1 MRAIADGNRFC
12 ESYFIIMDRLYQIM
26 DKKLEC
32 WGKALIRTIGM
43 SAKVFDRSGQKAKAL
58 LTERLVAAF
67 DLCSA
72 IQYLHNR
79 KIIYRD
85 IKVSG
90 KQKQYSCIS
99 CAESTNICMTA
110 PKHWFRCPRRC
121 ETF

>member
-12 ESYFIIMDRLYQIM
+12 ESYFIVMDRLYEIL

-32 WGKALIRTIGM
+32 WGKTLRRTIGI
-43 SAKVFDRSGQKAKAL
+43 SAKVFDRSGQKAKDL
-58 LTERLVAAF
+58 LMERLVAVF

-90 KQKQYSCIS
+90 EHIWC
-99 CAESTNICMTA
+99 STVFLYFLC
-110 PKHWFRCPRRC
+110 
-121 ETF
+121 